1 MPHPLADS
9 QASKPVEEAIAPPP
23 GLADSVN
30 RKLDKPFTDLP
41 PPTKAASPE
50 VLAADVKLAHHPGEA
65 VVKVTEV
72 HDPTVVKPA
81 PLLGSAG
88 SPSLAAG
95 LREKAGKQ
103 AHSLAQFFR
112 AGQPAEIAAVTG
124 ERAAEAVS
132 TPTSIY
138 PAKVSNSFWGK
149 LPGWTSLAAAV
160 LGGCASFAFL
170 VWGISSLSSAGATR
184 QVLF

>member
-9 QASKPVEEAIAPPP
+9 QASRAAEEAIAPPP
-23 GLADSVN
+23 GLADNVK
-30 RKLDKPFTDLP
+30 RKLDKPFTDLSSS
-41 PPTKAASPE
+41 TKAASPE

-81 PLLGSAG
+81 PPLESAG

-103 AHSLAQFFR
+103 AHSLALFK

-138 PAKVSNSFWGK
+138 PAKVSDSFWGK

-184 QVLF
+184 QVSL